1 MSENR
6 WKRERERE
14 RQDGRSEKSVVRTTD
29 AAELKREKIIYF
41 SIIIWFINPFY
52 ETDAC

>member
-6 WKRERERE
+6 WRDG
-14 RQDGRSEKSVVRTTD
+14 QDGRSEKSVCGEVTTTD
-29 AAELKREKIIYF
+29 AAELKREKIIYI
-41 SIIIWFINPFY
+41 SILFGLNPFY